1 VGSAT
6 RRKGSKAEDTI
17 SSNMKLGRL
26 AMAIMIPGRVDDG
39 GWSESAARAGESLAR
54 SAAMQVEVVAELGEN
69 GAAETVAS
77 IADRGT
83 DLIIGHGFEFITTFL
98 RLAPNYPQSNF
109 FAMDKVKDEDG
120 WPDNF
125 GCLYQ
130 RQDEAIYL
138 CGRLSAHMTQNARV
152 GFIGGVEIPTQLSN
166 GRAFERGA
174 KSLQPSIDVLT
185 SYAGTFED
193 PEKGH
198 KIAKDMIDQGADLIM
213 HTASETGNGVIAAC
227 KEGNVYTFGF
237 ILDLSDLAPNNIVT
251 SLILDVKNIYRRKA
265 QEVAANRFR
274 AGVWTVGLREGLIG
288 LAPLSDIVPMEAVND
303 IKKTER
309 DIVAGIRKL

>member
-1 VGSAT
+1 
-6 RRKGSKAEDTI
+6 
-17 SSNMKLGRL
+17 
-26 AMAIMIPGRVDDG
+26 MAILIPGREDDG
-39 GWSESAARAGESLAR
+39 GWSESAALAGEYLAR
-54 SAAMQVEVVAELGEN
+54 SHDMQVEVVAQLGSD
-69 GAAETVAS
+69 GATETVAS

-83 DLIIGHGFEFITTFL
+83 DLIIGHGFEFFGSFL
-98 RLAPNYPQSNF
+98 GLAPNYPQSRF
-109 FAMDKVKDEDG
+109 FAMDKVKDEEE

-138 CGRLSAHMTQNARV
+138 CGRLSAHMTKNARV

-174 KSLQPSIDVLT
+174 KSLQPSIEVLT
-185 SYAGTFED
+185 SYAGTFEE
-193 PEKGH
+193 PKKGH
-198 KIAKDMIDQGADLIM
+198 QIAKEMIGQGADLIM

-227 KEGNVYTFGF
+227 KESNVYTFGF

-265 QEVAANRFR
+265 QEVYANRFR
-274 AGVWTVGLREGLIG
+274 PGVWTVGLREGLIG

-309 DIVAGIRKL
+309 EIVDGIRKL